1 MLWKII
7 NFGIEITTDMK
18 ILFILSMILIKI
30 VSNLIYEGD
39 FLNYTGPFIYGKSW
53 KYY

>member
-30 VSNLIYEGD
+30 VSNLIYGGD
-39 FLNYTGPFIYGKSW
+39 F
-53 KYY
+53 